1 MAPLNVAG
9 NVARSFPSVRL
20 RTSMGSSPT
29 ATAMLAWWGEKA
41 SASILAGNVN
51 SCCRR
56 PEESHRRRVP
66 LSLPPART
74 LPSGENWMTLGRS
87 SFKSSVL
94 LSAAEAT
101 SQRRILLSPHA
112 AASSL
117 PVGDTAVKR
126 TVTAGGALRLAF
138 AQNRLPVLG
147 TRRRD
152 GWIHVSSYCVRRMAC
167 LRSSAVICFHT
178 ISAFCRRGPFSGS
191 TRRASAK

>member
-1 MAPLNVAG
+1 M
-9 NVARSFPSVRL
+9 RL

-41 SASILAGNVN
+41 SASILGRERELVLQEAG
-51 SCCRR
+51 RI
-56 PEESHRRRVP
+56 PEAQGTPV
-66 LSLPPART
+66 
-74 LPSGENWMTLGRS
+74 
-87 SFKSSVL
+87 
-94 LSAAEAT
+94 
-101 SQRRILLSPHA
+101 A
-112 AASSL
+112 AAGEDFAIRRKL
-117 PVGDTAVKR
+117 DDAGPLVVQIERALERGGGDIPEANFV
-126 TVTAGGALRLAF
+126 VTTRRSEQFAGRRYGGKANGDGGGALRLAF

-147 TRRRD
+147 ARRRD